1 MLSYGG
7 CGWNGKGEGEQ
18 EKQGLRKEISVGLW
32 VRWVLI
38 EEGEGRELFF
48 EEGEGRELVLHLS
61 GFRKV
66 LCCVKKVFFF
76 CIYRAI
82 FLILC

>member
-1 MLSYGG
+1 MWS
-7 CGWNGKGEGEQ
+7 
-18 EKQGLRKEISVGLW
+18 
-32 VRWVLI
+32 VLI

-66 LCCVKKVFFF
+66 LCCVKKFFF
-76 CIYRAI
+76 FAFIEL
-82 FLILC
+82 FF